1 MADVKH
7 GPALHQGGDALSSGR
22 RAGWWDITRRV
33 MRSFS
38 TDRVP
43 LVAAGVTFYLLLALF
58 PALGALVS
66 LYGLI
71 ADPAVISG
79 HIEQLS
85 GILPEAAVGIVS
97 GQLDSLA
104 AQDSNALGLGFAV
117 GLAIAL
123 WSANGG
129 IKALF
134 EAMNIAY
141 DETEKRGFIRLS
153 LFTLAF
159 TLCAIILAAIFIVV
173 MGVVPAVLAFLNLGR
188 GTELLVAVLRWAGLL
203 IAVLIAVS
211 ALYRF
216 GPSREHARWRWF
228 SLGAVFAT
236 LGWLVT
242 SWAFSFYL
250 QNFANYNAT
259 YGALGAV
266 IGMMMWIW
274 ISTIVLILG
283 AEIDAEMGPRT
294 RA

>member
-7 GPALHQGGDALSSGR
+7 GPALQGSNALSSGR
-22 RAGWWDITRRV
+22 RAGWRDIARRV

-38 TDRVP
+38 TDSVP

-66 LYGLI
+66 LYSLI
-71 ADPAVISG
+71 ADPAVISS
-79 HIEQLS
+79 HVEQLS

-104 AQDSNALGLGFAV
+104 AQDSNVLGVGFV
-117 GLAIAL
+117 IGLAFAL

-129 IKALF
+129 VKALF

-141 DETEKRGFIRLS
+141 DDTEKRGFIRLS
-153 LFTLAF
+153 LLTLAF
-159 TLCAIILAAIFIVV
+159 TLCAILLAAIFIVV
-173 MGVVPAVLAFLNLGR
+173 MGVVPAILAFLNLGR
-188 GTELLVAVLRWAGLL
+188 GTELLVAVLRWAGLV

-228 SLGAVFAT
+228 SLGAIFAT
-236 LGWLVT
+236 LGWLVA

-283 AEIDAEMGPRT
+283 AEIDAEMEPRA